1 MLPLPRRPDLAVAE
15 RRLLVLFLLIL
26 MNRNWLELVFPA
38 ALGLLVVTI
47 GVFLLS
53 MTGLLHEQPQED
65 SVSQCGGSLAEVA
78 VPKPVYAPLPP
89 GTDPVD
95 VAAGDALFKG
105 NCAQCHAINDV
116 VVGPALAGLAKRRSE
131 SWLIPWVRNSSK
143 VVASGDEYAVKIY
156 NQYQKQQMPSFQ
168 LSDDEIRQILLYV
181 RSQDVFASTDGP
193 GLVMVD

>member
-1 MLPLPRRPDLAVAE
+1 
-15 RRLLVLFLLIL
+15 

-47 GVFLLS
+47 GVFLMS
-53 MTGLLHEQPQED
+53 MTGLLHEEPLSLENDVVELAGD
-65 SVSQCGGSLAEVA
+65 SLRAA
-78 VPKPVYAPLPP
+78 PRPATIPLPP
-89 GTDPVD
+89 GTDPAA

-131 SWLIPWVRNSSK
+131 SWLIPWVKNSSK

-181 RSQDVFASTDGP
+181 RSQEGAASAAGP
-193 GLVMVD
+193 GLVVVD